1 MMKFFRTLLAAFA
14 ALTAAATL
22 SLAHAQDAVLDQA
35 RAQKIVG
42 EMYTG
47 YLGVADEARAT
58 PEIRR
63 HVTEV
68 NSKRLALYQK
78 LSKEQG
84 VTPDQV
90 AALTAEKLIT
100 RAAAG
105 EMVKPGASLPWTPK

>member
-1 MMKFFRTLLAAFA
+1 MMKLLKPILAAFA
-14 ALTAAATL
+14 ALAAMATL
-22 SLAHAQDAVLDQA
+22 SLAHAQSAVVDQA
-35 RAQKIVG
+35 RAQKIIG

-47 YLGVADEARAT
+47 YVGVADEARAT

-63 HVTEV
+63 NVTEV

-90 AALTAEKLIT
+90 AALTAEKLIG

-105 EMVKPGASLPWTPK
+105 EMIKPGASQPWTPK